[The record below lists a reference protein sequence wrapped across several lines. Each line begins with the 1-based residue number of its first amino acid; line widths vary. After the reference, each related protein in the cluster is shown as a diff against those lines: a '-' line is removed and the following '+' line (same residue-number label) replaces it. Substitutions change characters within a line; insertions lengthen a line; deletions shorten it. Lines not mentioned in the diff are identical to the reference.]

1 MSRPVLSRVAKLV
14 RADSCIARVGGRF
27 AKRTMVGSTVAV
39 VLLGASVFPT
49 RAMADQVAATDSQIH
64 NMEAQVASG
73 AARIRALTL
82 AYEQSNLNA
91 ESLSHQVTADQQQIN
106 QLRSEEAGTRV
117 ALERDAITSY
127 TGGLFGSEQFGTN
140 SANTDPSIRAAYFQ
154 MAVGDVSEALDQYR
168 SQEQQIGTATANL
181 VSQQKAAR
189 QAVSA
194 IASARQEALSEA
206 SSEQTE
212 LTQLQS
218 QLSRL
223 IAAAALAARQRP
235 APATQGVPVNNGL
248 VSVVKSIVTPSPTP
262 TAAPTRAPAPTAPTP
277 APTPT
282 PTSSPPP
289 TTPPPTAP
297 PPVATGGGGA
307 GGVWLELREC
317 ESGNN
322 YQENTG
328 NGFYGAYQFAE
339 QTWSGLGYPGRP
351 DLEPPA
357 MQDQAAMKLQA
368 EDGWGPWPACSAAL
382 GL

>member
-1 MSRPVLSRVAKLV
+1 
-14 RADSCIARVGGRF
+14 
-27 AKRTMVGSTVAV
+27 MVGSTVAV
-39 VLLGASVFPT
+39 VLLGASAFPT
-49 RAMADQVAATDSQIH
+49 RALADQVGATDAQIH
-64 NMEAQVASG
+64 SMEAQVASG
-73 AARIRALTL
+73 AARIRQLTL
-82 AYEQSNLNA
+82 AYEQANLQA

-117 ALERDAITSY
+117 ALERDAIMSY
-127 TGGLFGSEQFGTN
+127 TGGLFGSQEIGTY
-140 SANTDPSIRAAYFQ
+140 SAQTDPAIRAAYFQ
-154 MAVGDVSEALDQYR
+154 MAVGDVSEILDQYR

-181 VSQQKAAR
+181 VSQRKAAG

-194 IASARQEALSEA
+194 IASARQQALSDA

-248 VSVVKSIVTPSPTP
+248 VSVVKSIVGQSPAPS
-262 TAAPTRAPAPTAPTP
+262 APQAPARAPAPAPTP
-277 APTPT
+277 AATTAP
-282 PTSSPPP
+282 SPPP
-289 TTPPPTAP
+289 TTPPTTAP
-297 PPVATGGGGA
+297 APVVTGGGGA

-317 ESGNN
+317 ESGDN

-328 NGFYGAYQFAE
+328 NGFYGAYQFAQ
-339 QTWSGLGYPGRP
+339 QTWSGLGLPGRP